1 MIGQFHII
9 AQFLS
14 EIVEMEGSKALS
26 RGSCL
31 SLKMQ
36 VGLFVCCTPVRQMY
50 TICQI
55 TNVDAMLGK
64 FVFADL

>member
-1 MIGQFHII
+1 
-9 AQFLS
+9 
-14 EIVEMEGSKALS
+14 MEGSKALS